1 MPQGNKE
8 FEFGLLKILCDPK
21 RNSIDIGAGK
31 GDYSEE
37 MIKYS
42 AYVFAYEPLPIEIQT
57 LEKKFAK
64 SKISVKVIAL
74 SNFSGRTILYTP
86 GYSKSEKGSLYGWSS
101 IVQDF
106 DKLKKKYPDIFPEIY
121 KQEISTST
129 LDDERISN
137 VGFIKIDVEGA
148 ELEVLIGGK
157 RTINESKPSIL
168 IEIEERHRQGS
179 TKLVPEFLKKSG
191 YDGFYFSNEKLFQ
204 IDTFLIEEHQWKK
217 ELPGQKHPEGK
228 HYINNFIF
236 IRKDNERAIKELK
249 TSTK

>member
-1 MPQGNKE
+1 MNK
-8 FEFGLLKILCDPK
+8 L
-21 RNSIDIGAGK
+21 
-31 GDYSEE
+31 GDRVTIIKKVASNQTGHERF
-37 MIKYS
+37 IKYDIS
-42 AYVFAYEPLPIEIQT
+42 EY
-57 LEKKFAK
+57 
-64 SKISVKVIAL
+64 SHISVDGSSKTSRVPSIRL
-74 SNFSGRTILYTP
+74 DTFCKERKIKTIDA
-86 GYSKSEKGSLYGWSS
+86 
-101 IVQDF
+101 V
-106 DKLKKKYPDIFPEIY
+106 
-121 KQEISTST
+121 
-129 LDDERISN
+129 
-137 VGFIKIDVEGA
+137 KIDVEGA

-236 IRKDNERAIKELK
+236 IHKDNERAIKELK